1 MKIAVMGAG
10 GVGGYFGAR
19 LAQAGHEVAFVARGR
34 HLEAM
39 KAKGLTLKS
48 PLGDATI
55 KVKAS
60 ANPAELGDAEV
71 VLFAV
76 KLWDTES
83 AAEAIRPLVSKGG
96 VVIPFQNGVEST
108 ERIGKVLGP
117 ERVMGGAAYIA
128 GRIAAPGVISQI
140 GAMARLRFGPL
151 LPAQKQAAEAFLAA
165 CQGAKIDA
173 ELTDDIVKVLWEKF
187 VLLVA
192 ISATTAVARS
202 NVGAVRV
209 DPDLRWLLETVMR
222 ETWAIGRKRGV
233 QLADDLVGQTMKF
246 VQGLPAEMRASMAA
260 DLEAGTRLEAPW
272 LSGAVARMAREA
284 GTDATANRAVY
295 AALKPY
301 ENGDSPHLQKGK
313 DVNGDS
319 PR

>member
-10 GVGGYFGAR
+10 GVGGYFGGR
-19 LAQAGHEVAFVARGR
+19 LAQAGHEVSFVARGK

-39 KAKGLTLKS
+39 RSKGLTLKS

-60 ANPAELGDAEV
+60 DRPAELGDAEV

-83 AAEAIRPLVSKGG
+83 AAEQIRPLVAKGG
-96 VVIPFQNGVEST
+96 VVIPFQNGVESI

-128 GRIAAPGVISQI
+128 GRISEPGVVTQV
-140 GAMARLRFGPL
+140 GTMARLRFGPVL
-151 LPAQKQAAEAFLAA
+151 AAQKKTAETFLAA
-165 CQGAKIDA
+165 CKDAKIDC
-173 ELTDDIVKVLWEKF
+173 ELSDDIVKVLWEKF

-192 ISATTAVARS
+192 ISATTTVTRS
-202 NVGAVRV
+202 NVGTVRG

-222 ETWAIGRKRGV
+222 ETWALGRKRGV
-233 QLADDLVGQTMKF
+233 KLADDLVAQTLKF
-246 VQGLPAEMRASMAA
+246 VEGLPAEMRASMAA
-260 DLEAGTRLEAPW
+260 DLEAGGKLEAPW
-272 LSGAVARMAREA
+272 LSGAVARMSQEA
-284 GTDATANRAVY
+284 GLDAPANHAVY

-301 ENGDSPHLQKGK
+301 LDGK
-313 DVNGDS
+313 S
-319 PR
+319 AH

>member
-10 GVGGYFGAR
+10 GVGGYFGGR
-19 LAQAGHEVAFVARGR
+19 LAQAGHEVSFVARGR
-34 HLEAM
+34 HLEALRS
-39 KAKGLTLKS
+39 KGLTLKS
-48 PLGDATI
+48 ALGEATMN
-55 KVKAS
+55 VKA
-60 ANPAELGDAEV
+60 AQNPAELGDADI

-83 AAEAIRPLVSKGG
+83 AAQQIRPLLEKGG
-96 VVIPFQNGVEST
+96 MVIPFQNGVESI

-128 GRIAAPGVISQI
+128 GRIAEPGVISQI
-140 GAMARLRFGPL
+140 GAMARLRFGPV
-151 LPAQKQAAEAFLAA
+151 LPAQKKAAEAFLAA

-192 ISATTAVARS
+192 VSATTTVTRS
-202 NVGAVRV
+202 TLGVVRA

-222 ETWAIGRKRGV
+222 ETWALGRKRGV
-233 QLADDLVGQTMKF
+233 KLADDFVAQTVKF
-246 VQGLPAEMRASMAA
+246 VDGLPAEMRASMAA
-260 DLEAGTRLEAPW
+260 DLEAGGKLEAPW
-272 LSGAVARMAREA
+272 LSGAVARMSREA
-284 GTDATANRAVY
+284 GLEAPANRTVF

-301 ENGDSPHLQKGK
+301 VDGK
-313 DVNGDS
+313 A
-319 PR
+319 

>member
-19 LAQAGHEVAFVARGR
+19 LAQARHEVGFVARGR
-34 HLEAM
+34 HLEAL

-48 PLGDATI
+48 PLGDAHI
-55 KVKAS
+55 KVKATED
-60 ANPAELGDAEV
+60 PAELGAADV

-83 AAEAIRPLVSKGG
+83 AAERIRPLVDKGG
-96 VVIPFQNGVEST
+96 VVIPFQNGVESIA
-108 ERIGKVLGP
+108 RIGSVLGP

-128 GRIAAPGVISQI
+128 GRIGEPGVVVQTGPI
-140 GAMARLRFGPL
+140 ARLRFGVTR
-151 LPAQKQAAEAFLAA
+151 ASQQKAAEAFLAA
-165 CQGAKIDA
+165 CRGAKIEA
-173 ELTDDIVKVLWEKF
+173 ELADDIERVLWEKF

-192 ISATTAVARS
+192 VSATTAITRKTIGVVRS
-202 NVGAVRV
+202 

-222 ETWAIGRKRGV
+222 ETWTLGRKRGV
-233 QLADDLVGQTMKF
+233 ALADDLVEKTLAQADAFT
-246 VQGLPAEMRASMAA
+246 PDMRASMAA

-284 GTDATANRAVY
+284 GTDATANRAIY

-301 ENGDSPHLQKGK
+301 ENGG
-313 DVNGDS
+313 
-319 PR
+319 